1 MRKFRLSLYLLVG
14 LVFVSCSKSDGPI
27 ETGIEGVATYTVTF
41 TMHWNNTDF
50 PTDYPSNAHFS
61 PLIGWSH
68 PTTST
73 FFKVETSVS
82 AGIQEMAETGGTETL
97 KTELE
102 AKIANNEGLDFV
114 LGSGLGSGTGEITVE
129 IEVDAINSAVTLV
142 SMVAPS
148 PDWYVAVLNVNL
160 YNGSNF
166 VDTKTVTAAVYDA
179 GTDSGT
185 TFTSENVE
193 TDPKA
198 SISLFVDSP
207 LGDGTNLSADFA
219 TVTFTKKVNAE

>member
-1 MRKFRLSLYLLVG
+1 MRKLRSYFYLLVG

-27 ETGIEGVATYTVTF
+27 EAGIEGDAAYMVTF

-68 PTTST
+68 PTTSD
-73 FFKVETSVS
+73 FFKVGTTATE
-82 AGIQEMAETGGTETL
+82 GIEDMAETGGTGTL
-97 KTELE
+97 QSELE

-114 LGSGLGSGTGEITVE
+114 LGSGLGSGEGEITVE

-148 PDWYVAVLNVNL
+148 PDWYVAALNVNL
-160 YNGSNF
+160 YDGSHF
-166 VDTKTVTAAVYDA
+166 LESKTVTAAVYDA
-179 GTDSGT
+179 GTEDGT
-185 TFTSENVE
+185 TFSIDNPA
-193 TDPKA
+193 TDPQG

-207 LGDGTNLSADFA
+207 LGDGTSLPVDFA
-219 TVTFTKKVNAE
+219 TVTFVKN

>member
-1 MRKFRLSLYLLVG
+1 MRKLRSCFCLLIG

-27 ETGIEGVATYTVTF
+27 ETGIESDATYTVTF
-41 TMHWNNTDF
+41 KMQWNSTDF

-68 PTTST
+68 PATSD
-73 FFKVETSVS
+73 FFK
-82 AGIQEMAETGGTETL
+82 AGTTATDGIKEMAETGATGTLE
-97 KTELE
+97 TELK

-114 LGSGLGSGTGEITVE
+114 LGSGLGSGEGEITLE
-129 IEVDAINSAVTLV
+129 IEVDATNSAVTLV

-148 PDWYVAVLNVNL
+148 PDWYVAALNVNL
-160 YNGSNF
+160 YDGSNF
-166 VDTKTVTAAVYDA
+166 IDTKTITAAVYDA

-185 TFTSENVE
+185 TFTSANIA
-193 TDPKA
+193 TDPQGL
-198 SISLFVDSP
+198 ITLFIDSP

-219 TVTFTKKVNAE
+219 TVTFVKK

>member
-1 MRKFRLSLYLLVG
+1 MRKLRSCFCLLIG

-27 ETGIEGVATYTVTF
+27 ETGIESDATYTVTF
-41 TMHWNNTDF
+41 KMQWNSTDF

-68 PTTST
+68 PATSD
-73 FFKVETSVS
+73 FFKV
-82 AGIQEMAETGGTETL
+82 GITATDGIKEMAETGATGTLE
-97 KTELE
+97 TELK

-114 LGSGLGSGTGEITVE
+114 LGSGLGSGEGEITLE
-129 IEVDAINSAVTLV
+129 IEVDATNSAVTLV

-148 PDWYVAVLNVNL
+148 PDWYVAAMNVNL
-160 YNGSNF
+160 YDGSNF
-166 VDTKTVTAAVYDA
+166 VDTKTITAAVYDA

-185 TFTSENVE
+185 TFTSANIA
-193 TDPKA
+193 TDPQGL
-198 SISLFVDSP
+198 ITLFVDSP

-219 TVTFTKKVNAE
+219 TVTFVKK

>member
-1 MRKFRLSLYLLVG
+1 MKNLKSYLYIILV
-14 LVFVSCSKSDGPI
+14 LFIVSCSKSDGPI
-27 ETGIEGVATYTVTF
+27 ETGIEGDATYTVTF
-41 TMHWNNTDF
+41 TMHWNSTDF

-68 PTTST
+68 PTTSD
-73 FFKVETSVS
+73 FFKVGT
-82 AGIQEMAETGGTETL
+82 AATDGIEDMAETGGTSVL

-114 LGSGLGSGTGEITVE
+114 LGSGLGSGEGEISLE
-129 IEVDAINSAVTLV
+129 IEVDATNSAVTLV

-148 PDWYVAVLNVNL
+148 PDWYVAALNVNL
-160 YNGSNF
+160 YDGSNF
-166 VDTKTVTAAVYDA
+166 IENKTVTAVVYDA

-185 TFTSENVE
+185 TFTSANIE
-193 TDPKA
+193 TDPKGL
-198 SISLFVDSP
+198 ISLFVDSP

-219 TVTFTKKVNAE
+219 TVTFVKK